1 MSSMLRAF
9 AVIGLIIGFLPSAA
23 AAAGGTPRPAIPSV
37 SRAAE
42 TTPEQQAVDHY
53 NAGLSLRNKGW
64 KLEEKAAQSDSE
76 KKRAKYKKKMIK
88 RYERAIKEFRLATRK
103 NQEFHQAFS
112 DLGYVLRR
120 TGKYTEA
127 LAAYEQALALAPTY
141 TEAIEYRG
149 EAYLGLDRVDDAKQ
163 AYLHLFSEDR
173 PRAEE
178 LLDAMRGWVSKRQ
191 ADPGDLAA
199 NTVREFANWVAQ
211 RAEIAQQIPSVSQ
224 LQKRKW

>member
-1 MSSMLRAF
+1 MSSTLRAF
-9 AVIGLIIGFLPSAA
+9 AVIGLIIAFLPSAA
-23 AAAGGTPRPAIPSV
+23 AASGGTPRPATPSV
-37 SRAAE
+37 PRAPE
-42 TTPEQQAVDHY
+42 KTPEQQAIDHY
-53 NAGLSLRNKGW
+53 NAGLSLRNKAW
-64 KLEEKAAQSDSE
+64 KLGEKAAQSDSE
-76 KKRAKYKKKMIK
+76 KKRAKYEKKALKK
-88 RYERAIKEFRLATRK
+88 YERAIEEFRLATRK
-103 NQEFHQAFS
+103 NREFHQAFS

-141 TEAIEYRG
+141 AEAIEYRA

-163 AYLHLFSEDR
+163 AYMHLFTEDR

-178 LLDAMRGWVSKRQ
+178 LLDAMRGWVAKRQ

-199 NTVREFANWVAQ
+199 DTVREFANWVAQ
-211 RAEIAQQIPSVSQ
+211 REEIAQQTPSVSQ